1 MGFVFTKAK
10 KYNHINMPDI
20 EIKKSANEKTKL
32 LNKLRSFLDKE
43 EPKIVKLILS
53 FWNRQQETIT
63 YEELKEAYLNGYIT
77 KNQIRKWQED
87 YSRLIMEKFA
97 PEWNKAMERAA
108 EDMYMRYSY
117 SLYDPNVWGAK
128 EYIIS
133 HGAELVTQLVREQ
146 KDALNAMLRQGT
158 YYDALTV
165 DEISMMMRPCIGLT
179 VPQSKA
185 NMNYYNNVKKALIK
199 SGIKKETAK
208 KKAADKAA
216 EYAGKQHRYRAMNIA
231 RTELATAYNQGG
243 YLATKDA
250 QSRGYIG
257 KVKKVWLTASDERV
271 CPVCG
276 MADGEECNME
286 AIFSMGKK
294 LPPAHPSCRCA
305 VAYEEVG
312 LLEDFAIQAFDDNN
326 GIGVENTD
334 ENSIIEY
341 RESKTIK
348 EANDFAKNDLGIPNV
363 EYKGVDITTANEWNK
378 GLTDTFNRFPELKKN
393 FGFVGECHERNKA
406 LKPVVR
412 QYYQNWY
419 MQKNPTCTLSQ
430 LQPYID
436 KAVNSYMRAM
446 SIPKN
451 TMAESWS
458 PKLMEFQKFKG
469 VTINSVF
476 GKNSLEFVKILEDC
490 VSIKFHPEGCSTI
503 RSVLDHEIGH
513 QLDDL
518 LKISDIPEIQKLYN
532 NMTKPELT
540 KTLSQYAWQNNN
552 TNCYKEMIA
561 EAWAE
566 YCNNP
571 TPRDIAKEI
580 GQTIEK
586 QYKLKFTV
594 KEV

>member
-87 YSRLIMEKFA
+87 YSRLIMEKFV

-117 SLYDPNVWGAK
+117 SLYDPSVWGAK
-128 EYIIS
+128 EYIVS

-146 KDALNAMLRQGT
+146 KDALNVMLRQGT

-271 CPVCG
+271 CHICG
-276 MADGEECNME
+276 NIDGDEADME
-286 AIFSMGKK
+286 KYFSTGV
-294 LPPAHPSCRCA
+294 LIPPAHPSCRCA
-305 VAYEEVG
+305 VAYEEIGKGDLGENILIEQEDSNTYNNIPEMNIINDSLREYTNNEIKNIAYETDKIASKYVDIKSKWSG
-312 LLEDFAIQAFDDNN
+312 NIIIADEKGRYGKLWNCDISTRAETAPHIILHEQLHARSISYFNEKTYIDYSNIEEASVQFLTQEISKLEN
-326 GIGVENTD
+326 IG
-334 ENSIIEY
+334 IIESEY
-341 RESKTIK
+341 DDMTNALRMINKK
-348 EANDFAKNDLGIPNV
+348 LKLRNNDFIFAKELFEIPVIRRLEWLEEIVYNNVNRNIRVNDFMEI
-363 EYKGVDITTANEWNK
+363 
-378 GLTDTFNRFPELKKN
+378 R
-393 FGFVGECHERNKA
+393 
-406 LKPVVR
+406 
-412 QYYQNWY
+412 
-419 MQKNPTCTLSQ
+419 
-430 LQPYID
+430 
-436 KAVNSYMRAM
+436 
-446 SIPKN
+446 
-451 TMAESWS
+451 
-458 PKLMEFQKFKG
+458 KLL
-469 VTINSVF
+469 N
-476 GKNSLEFVKILEDC
+476 L
-490 VSIKFHPEGCSTI
+490 
-503 RSVLDHEIGH
+503 
-513 QLDDL
+513 
-518 LKISDIPEIQKLYN
+518 LYN
-532 NMTKPELT
+532 
-540 KTLSQYAWQNNN
+540 Q
-552 TNCYKEMIA
+552 
-561 EAWAE
+561 
-566 YCNNP
+566 
-571 TPRDIAKEI
+571 
-580 GQTIEK
+580 
-586 QYKLKFTV
+586 
-594 KEV
+594 